1 MRRGEIWRYEPVITR
16 AGRPT
21 DRLVVSSDAINA
33 TELPTVLVVQVVDR
47 DPGSLLAVRIGDRG
61 WAVAT
66 AIERP
71 VRARLTER
79 LGAATPAEMEQ
90 LDNAL
95 RATFDL

>member
-1 MRRGEIWRYEPVITR
+1 MKRGEIWRYEPVINR
-16 AGRPT
+16 AGQST
-21 DRLVVSSDAINA
+21 DRLIVSSNSINN
-33 TELPTVLVVQVVDR
+33 TELPTVLVVHIVDR

-71 VRARLTER
+71 VRKRLTER
-79 LGAATPAEMEQ
+79 VGEATAAEMEQ